1 MTSVIVKPIFTEK
14 QTAITDKFE
23 NRYGFIVVPSAN
35 KVQIKN
41 AVEALYNVHVES
53 VNTMKYDGKKKSR
66 YTKAGIIHGKTSSF
80 KKAIVTLKQGET
92 IDLFSN
98 I

>member
-1 MTSVIVKPIFTEK
+1 MSVLIKPIFTEK
-14 QTAITDKFE
+14 QTALTDKYE
-23 NRYGFIVVPSAN
+23 NRYGFIVKPSAN

-41 AVEALYNVHVES
+41 AVETLYNVHVES
-53 VNTMKYDGKKKSR
+53 VNTMQYDGKKRSR
-66 YTKAGIIHGKTSSF
+66 YTKSGVVNGNTTAF
-80 KKAIVTLKQGET
+80 KKAIITLKKGET

>member
-1 MTSVIVKPIFTEK
+1 MSVIVKPIFTEK

-35 KVQIKN
+35 KVEIKK
-41 AVEALYNVHVES
+41 AVETLYNVHVES
-53 VNTMKYDGKKKSR
+53 VNTMKYDGKERSRFSKSGVVKGR
-66 YTKAGIIHGKTSSF
+66 TSSY
-80 KKAIVTLKQGET
+80 KKAIVTLKKGET

>member
-1 MTSVIVKPIFTEK
+1 MSVIVKPIFTEK

-35 KVQIKN
+35 KVEIKK
-41 AVEALYNVHVES
+41 AVETLYNVHVES
-53 VNTMKYDGKKKSR
+53 VNTMKYDGKERSR
-66 YTKAGIIHGKTSSF
+66 YSKSGTVKGRTSSY
-80 KKAIVTLKQGET
+80 KKAIVTLKKGET

>member
-1 MTSVIVKPIFTEK
+1 MSVIVKPIFTEK
-14 QTAITDKFE
+14 QTELTEKYE

-35 KVQIKN
+35 KVQIKQ
-41 AVEALYNVHVES
+41 AVEALYNVHVER
-53 VNTMKYDGKKKSR
+53 VNTMNYEGKKQSR
-66 YTKAGIIHGKTSSF
+66 YTKSGVVEGRTSSY
-80 KKAIVTLKQGET
+80 KKAIVTLREGET

>member
-1 MTSVIVKPIFTEK
+1 MSVLVKPIFTEK
-14 QTAITDKFE
+14 QTDLTDKYE

-35 KVQIKN
+35 KVQIKQ

-53 VNTMKYDGKKKSR
+53 VNTMRYDGKKRSR
-66 YTKAGIIHGKTSSF
+66 YTKSGVVEGRTSSY
-80 KKAIVTLKQGET
+80 KKAIVTLREGET

>member
-1 MTSVIVKPIFTEK
+1 MSVIVKPIFTEK

-53 VNTMKYDGKKKSR
+53 VNTMKYDGRKKSR
-66 YTKAGIIHGKTSSF
+66 YTKTGLVTGSTSSF
-80 KKAIVTLKQGET
+80 KKAIVTLKKGET

>member
-1 MTSVIVKPIFTEK
+1 MSVIVKPIFTEK

-35 KVQIKN
+35 KVEIKK
-41 AVEALYNVHVES
+41 AVETLYNVNVES
-53 VNTMKYDGKKKSR
+53 VNTMKYDGKERSR
-66 YTKAGIIHGKTSSF
+66 YSKSGVVKGRTSSY
-80 KKAIVTLKQGET
+80 KKAIVTLKKGET

>member
-1 MTSVIVKPIFTEK
+1 MSVIVKPIFTEK
-14 QTAITDKFE
+14 QTAITDKYE

-35 KVQIKN
+35 KVEIKK
-41 AVEALYNVHVES
+41 AVEALYNVHVEN
-53 VNTMKYDGKKKSR
+53 VNTMRYDGKERSR
-66 YTKAGIIHGKTSSF
+66 YTKSGVVTGRTPSY
-80 KKAIVTLKQGET
+80 KKAIVTLKKGET

>member
-1 MTSVIVKPIFTEK
+1 MSVIVKPIFTEK

-35 KVQIKN
+35 KVEIKK
-41 AVEALYNVHVES
+41 AVETLYNVHVES
-53 VNTMKYDGKKKSR
+53 VNTMKYDGKKRSR
-66 YTKAGIIHGKTSSF
+66 YSKSGVVQGRTSSY
-80 KKAIVTLKQGET
+80 KKAIVTLKKGET

>member
-1 MTSVIVKPIFTEK
+1 MSVIVKPIFTEK
-14 QTAITDKFE
+14 QTAITEKFD
-23 NRYGFIVVPSAN
+23 NRYGFIVLPSAN
-35 KVQIKN
+35 KVEIKN

-53 VNTMKYDGKKKSR
+53 VNTMKYDGKKRSR
-66 YTKAGIIHGKTSSF
+66 YTKSGMVNGSTSAY
-80 KKAIVTLKQGET
+80 KKAIITLKKGET

>member
-1 MTSVIVKPIFTEK
+1 MGIIIKPIFTEK
-14 QTAITDKFE
+14 QTEMTDKFD
-23 NRYGFIVVPSAN
+23 NRYGFIVVPAAN

-41 AVEALYNVHVES
+41 AIEELYNVHVER
-53 VNTMKYDGKKKSR
+53 VNTMKYDGKERSRFSKSGAVKGR
-66 YTKAGIIHGKTSSF
+66 TASF
-80 KKAIVTLKQGET
+80 KKAIVTLKKGET

>member
-1 MTSVIVKPIFTEK
+1 MSVIVKPIFTEK
-14 QTAITDKFE
+14 QTALTDKYD
-23 NRYGFIVVPSAN
+23 NRFGFIVKPSAN
-35 KVQIKN
+35 KVDIKN

-53 VNTMKYDGKKKSR
+53 VNTMKYDGKVKSR
-66 YTKAGIIHGKTSSF
+66 YSKSGVIFGKTSAY
-80 KKAIVTLKQGET
+80 KKAIVTLKKGET

>member
-1 MTSVIVKPIFTEK
+1 MSVIIKPIFTEK
-14 QTAITDKFE
+14 QTDITEKFD

-35 KVQIKN
+35 KVEIKK
-41 AVEALYNVHVES
+41 AVESLYKVHVKE
-53 VNTMKYDGKKKSR
+53 VNTINYEGKKRSR
-66 YTKAGIIHGKTSSF
+66 YTKSGVVVGKTPSY
-80 KKAIVTLKQGET
+80 KKAIVTLKEGET

>member
-1 MTSVIVKPIFTEK
+1 MSVIAKPIFTEK
-14 QTAITDKFE
+14 QTAISEKFE

-35 KVQIKN
+35 KVEIKK
-41 AVEALYNVHVES
+41 AVETLYNVHVES
-53 VNTMKYDGKKKSR
+53 VNTMKYDGKERSRFTKSGVVTGR
-66 YTKAGIIHGKTSSF
+66 TSSY
-80 KKAIVTLKQGET
+80 KKAIVTLKKGET

>member
-1 MTSVIVKPIFTEK
+1 MSVIIKPIFTEK

-23 NRYGFIVVPSAN
+23 NRYGFIVVPKAN
-35 KVQIKN
+35 KVEIKN
-41 AVEALYNVHVES
+41 EIEALYNVHVES
-53 VNTMKYDGKKKSR
+53 VNTMKYDGKLRSR
-66 YTKAGIIHGKTSSF
+66 YTKSGVINGKTPSY
-80 KKAIVTLKQGET
+80 KKAIVTLKEGER

>member
-1 MTSVIVKPIFTEK
+1 MSIIIKPIFTEK
-14 QTAITDKFE
+14 QTALTDKYE
-23 NRYGFIVVPSAN
+23 NRYGFIVKPAAN
-35 KVQIKN
+35 KVEIKN

-53 VNTMKYDGKKKSR
+53 VNTMQYDGRKRSR
-66 YTKAGIIHGKTSSF
+66 YTKSGVVNGSTSAY
-80 KKAIVTLKQGET
+80 KKAIITLKKGET

>member
-1 MTSVIVKPIFTEK
+1 MSVIVKPIFTEK
-14 QTAITDKFE
+14 QTAISEKFE

-35 KVQIKN
+35 KVEIKK
-41 AVEALYNVHVES
+41 AVETLYNVKVES
-53 VNTMKYDGKKKSR
+53 VNTMKYDGKERSRFSKSGVVKGR
-66 YTKAGIIHGKTSSF
+66 TSSY
-80 KKAIVTLKQGET
+80 KKAIVTLKKGET